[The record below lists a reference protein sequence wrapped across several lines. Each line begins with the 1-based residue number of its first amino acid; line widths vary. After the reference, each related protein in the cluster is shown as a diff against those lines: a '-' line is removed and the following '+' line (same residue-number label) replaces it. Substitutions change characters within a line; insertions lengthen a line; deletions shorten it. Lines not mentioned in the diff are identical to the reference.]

1 MDFLRKKNDQCR
13 LYRFAFHYSPA
24 GICLISHPDFE
35 ILEINRSFTEMVCDG
50 ADVKGKLFS
59 SVWEKTKERDILM
72 TGVVRNGVFGWER
85 LKLKGP
91 GDSGR
96 VYLVHGIM
104 FDDSYIMISVKIPEG
119 PNPLQ

>member
-1 MDFLRKKNDQCR
+1 MDFFRNKNDPCR
-13 LYRFAFHYSPA
+13 LYRFAFHYSPV
-24 GICLISHPDFE
+24 GMCIISHPDFE
-35 ILEINRSFTEMVCDG
+35 ILEINRSFTEIVCSG

-72 TGVVRNGVFGWER
+72 TGIVRNGVAGWER

-96 VYLVHGIM
+96 VYLVHGVM
-104 FDDSYIMISVKIPEG
+104 FDNSYILISAKIPEEVT
-119 PNPLQ
+119 PPR